1 VYTRG
6 ALAETWT
13 FAWMPLVL
21 AAVDKVPKRSRYSII
36 ALALSYAA
44 LVLTHLPTTL
54 IFSLIPLAYAL
65 YFAPENQRRR
75 SVLLTAAGMS
85 LGAGLAAIYLIPALS
100 MQEFIFHTTQGIG
113 GHYYFGNWFLFTRV
127 YWTGWTAQ
135 YFYAALGSLLL
146 GFLAFATLRFGS
158 RGMWQKQ
165 ARFWFAT
172 TVCAFL
178 MMTPVSKPVWQLI
191 TTLQKV
197 QFPFRFNTVLTLAV
211 ASLMAFG
218 FSQLREHSK
227 AFKAPVVTISILLC
241 A

>member
-1 VYTRG
+1 
-6 ALAETWT
+6 
-13 FAWMPLVL
+13 
-21 AAVDKVPKRSRYSII
+21 
-36 ALALSYAA
+36 
-44 LVLTHLPTTL
+44 
-54 IFSLIPLAYAL
+54 
-65 YFAPENQRRR
+65 
-75 SVLLTAAGMS
+75 
-85 LGAGLAAIYLIPALS
+85 
-100 MQEFIFHTTQGIG
+100 
-113 GHYYFGNWFLFTRV
+113 
-127 YWTGWTAQ
+127 
-135 YFYAALGSLLL
+135 
-146 GFLAFATLRFGS
+146 LRFGS

-241 A
+241 AFWIFRVGVQSHYSYPVHYRDEEAIEDANERLEVRRDTNEFRPRWVVSIDDDELATIRQWIGETNGEL